1 MISEEN
7 ENEMNRVS
15 KSVEPSQKMILARNF
30 NMIEE
35 KENAGGEFHR
45 DATTAE
51 IARLAKSI
59 S

>member
-7 ENEMNRVS
+7 ENEINRVS
-15 KSVEPSQKMILARNF
+15 KSVKPSQKMILARNF
-30 NMIEE
+30 NMTEE
-35 KENAGGEFHR
+35 KENGGSEFHT